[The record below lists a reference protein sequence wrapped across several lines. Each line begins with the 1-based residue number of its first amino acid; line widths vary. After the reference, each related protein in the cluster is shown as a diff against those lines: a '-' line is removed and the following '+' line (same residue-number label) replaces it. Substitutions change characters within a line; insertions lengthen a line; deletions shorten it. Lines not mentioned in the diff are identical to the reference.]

1 MLAERYF
8 IGVALLDLEDP
19 ARVIGWS
26 KQPLLAPETIWET
39 DQGYRTNVVFPGGL
53 IAEPDGSVKIYYGAS
68 DTVECLAFSSVDEL
82 LQLCL
87 F

>member
-1 MLAERYF
+1 M
-8 IGVALLDLEDP
+8 
-19 ARVIGWS
+19 IGWS
-26 KQPLLAPETIWET
+26 KQPLLAPETIWEA